1 MCDCYPAWLVIFI
14 LIFTI
19 SADQLRNRLEERRK
33 SKDEEQVFVPDA
45 IAADIQKAVKMAND
59 NSKLI
64 LLQKKIDKYFCW
76 YTNFFCMCECVW
88 FTSKKAF
95 LKHDVLSAK

>member
-1 MCDCYPAWLVIFI
+1 MIRENVGLLSWLVIFI

-64 LLQKKIDKYFCW
+64 LLQKKKIDKYFC
-76 YTNFFCMCECVW
+76 
-88 FTSKKAF
+88 
-95 LKHDVLSAK
+95 

>member
-1 MCDCYPAWLVIFI
+1 MILFSRENVRLLSWLVIFI

-64 LLQKKIDKYFCW
+64 LLQKKIENIFVNIL
-76 YTNFFCMCECVW
+76 TSFVCV
-88 FTSKKAF
+88 SVCDLRLKKLF
-95 LKHDVLSAK
+95 

>member
-1 MCDCYPAWLVIFI
+1 MILFSREIVKMLSWLVIFI

-64 LLQKKIDKYFCW
+64 LLRY
-76 YTNFFCMCECVW
+76 Y
-88 FTSKKAF
+88 
-95 LKHDVLSAK
+95 DVLNPQKISWTPQKLVRNIEK